1 MRLLAINT
9 AAARLSIALVEGD
22 VQHGITRELMLA
34 DIAEPRDQGNFLLH
48 GIVDALKQN
57 NLGFGDLD
65 LMVAVT
71 GPGSFTGIR
80 IGLAAMRGFS
90 LASGVALKGMT
101 SFDLY
106 HAVKVSTPHR
116 LVVMESWRDEL
127 YFKLDD
133 APPFNVT
140 PSFCTQMLHHEG
152 IDHAD
157 VTLMGDAAGKLATL
171 MPAATINDSLPNA
184 RDAALLAITQP
195 QILGDAL
202 PFYLRDA
209 DVSFGR
215 ANRTLKPEGSSSHG

>member
-9 AAARLSIALVEGD
+9 AAARLSIVLVEGD
-22 VQHGITRELMLA
+22 AAHGIQRTLMHE

-48 GIVDALKQN
+48 TIVDAIKQN
-57 NLGFGDLD
+57 GLSFSDLD
-65 LMVAVT
+65 MMVAVT

-80 IGLAAMRGFS
+80 IGLAAMRGFA

-106 HAVKVSTPHR
+106 RTTTVSTPHR

-133 APPFNVT
+133 AAPFNVT
-140 PSFCTQMLHHEG
+140 PSYCAQMLHHEG
-152 IDHAD
+152 IDHAA
-157 VTLMGDAAGKLATL
+157 VTLMGDAAAKMAAL
-171 MPAATINDSLPNA
+171 MPRAPVIDAIPNA
-184 RDAALLAITQP
+184 ADLAQLALIQP
-195 QILGDAL
+195 DLLGEAL

-215 ANRTLKPEGSSSHG
+215 ANRTLQQEG

>member
-9 AAARLSIALVEGD
+9 AAARLSIALAEGSAEQG
-22 VQHGITRELMLA
+22 VARILMQA

-48 GIVDALKQN
+48 TITDAIKQH
-57 NLGFGDLD
+57 GMQFSDLD

-80 IGLAAMRGFS
+80 IGLAAMRGFA
-90 LASGVALKGMT
+90 LASGVKLVGMT

-106 HAVKVSTPHR
+106 RAVEAKTAHR
-116 LVVMESWRDEL
+116 LVVMESWRDEP

-133 APPFNVT
+133 AEPFNIT
-140 PSFCTQMLHHEG
+140 PSRCTQMLHHEG
-152 IDHAD
+152 IDHSA
-157 VTLMGDAAGKLATL
+157 VTIMGDAAAKMAELMPDATL
-171 MPAATINDSLPNA
+171 SDALPNA
-184 RDAALLAITQP
+184 RDLAQLALTQP
-195 QILGDAL
+195 HLCGDAT

-215 ANRTLKPEGSSSHG
+215 ANRTLQQEA